1 MPLPR
6 WVTPVL
12 AATTVG
18 LVPWTLWLTFSLP
31 GRRVSV
37 HYDLAW
43 VGFDVGLFVAFAAT
57 GWSIVRS
64 SKWLVPLAAATGA
77 MLLCDVWFDV
87 VTAGPNDIGEA
98 VAEALLAEIPLAGL
112 CARVRARARQRDA
125 LALDG
130 VAFAL
135 EQAQPVLEL
144 SDAQLDLVELVARH
158 EIQILDERAHRR
170 ERLLR
175 EPGPAAAD
183 ARRQLEDELLDRV
196 DDPLA
201 TARGHAVSNAA
212 AGVSSRAAPARP
224 ARRVTR

>member
-1 MPLPR
+1 
-6 WVTPVL
+6 VTPVL

-112 CARVRARARQRDA
+112 CAFIVIDTERFQRATVVRY
-125 LALDG
+125 
-130 VAFAL
+130 
-135 EQAQPVLEL
+135 
-144 SDAQLDLVELVARH
+144 
-158 EIQILDERAHRR
+158 
-170 ERLLR
+170 
-175 EPGPAAAD
+175 
-183 ARRQLEDELLDRV
+183 
-196 DDPLA
+196 A
-201 TARGHAVSNAA
+201 TAMRL
-212 AGVSSRAAPARP
+212 
-224 ARRVTR
+224 RRWRRWPECELERDSETP